1 LRLESG
7 RQEDVSTELLSSMEA
22 VVSTEFSHELPR
34 IVTRAVAASV
44 TRTLLQYQLR
54 RRFGEFAGFL
64 GLVYQLVGTQADT
77 RIWSSLP
84 REFAI
89 ARSGW
94 IPGERLQLRLNGETH
109 ALALPDNR
117 FCYGLGA
124 STQCGG

>member
-1 LRLESG
+1 
-7 RQEDVSTELLSSMEA
+7 MEA

-84 REFAI
+84 GNS
-89 ARSGW
+89 RS
-94 IPGERLQLRLNGETH
+94 PGRDGYRVN
-109 ALALPDNR
+109 
-117 FCYGLGA
+117 A
-124 STQCGG
+124 SSCV